1 MPTIH
6 GFQLVREQDIP
17 ELNTHARIFRHVKTG
32 AELLSLE
39 NDDENK
45 CFGVTFRTPPSDSTG
60 VAHIIEHT
68 VLAGSRK
75 YQVKEPFVELIKG
88 SLKTFVNAFTSS
100 DWTTYPVASQNL
112 QDFYNLI
119 DVYLD
124 AVFYPLL
131 NEHTFHQEGW
141 HYELEDAGDPL
152 TYKGVVFNEMK
163 GNYASPDGMLMHWS
177 QRSLFPGHVYGLDYG
192 GDPRHIPDL
201 SYAQFKNFHRRF
213 YHPANTRLFFYGDD
227 PADERLRLLDA
238 WLSDFDPLVVDSA
251 IPLFPP
257 FEHPIRLEKTSIAG
271 DDAKPAVTLNWVLDE
286 AADPETALGLQILA
300 HILLGAPSS
309 PLRKALLD
317 SGLGEDVAGV
327 GLDAEIRQMYFS
339 TGLKGIALED
349 ADKVEALIWDTLQRL
364 ATEGIEQ
371 RTVEA
376 SMNTIEFRLREN
388 NTGGFPR
395 GLALMLRSLGTW
407 LYDGDPLALLAFEAP
422 LNSVKKRL
430 EAGEPYFETLI
441 QRYFLNNPHRST
453 LILRP
458 DTDLQ
463 ARWDAE
469 EAARLAAIKATMS
482 SDEIDAVIAETL
494 ELRRLQE
501 TPDDPAALAAIPRLT
516 LDDLD
521 PENKIIPIET
531 VSVAGSQM
539 VYHDLF
545 TNGIV
550 YLDVGMNLRS
560 IPAALLP
567 YASLFGR
574 ALVEMGTER
583 EDFVSLSQRIG
594 SETGG
599 IHPSVF
605 TAMTQG
611 REDAVARLFL
621 RGKATVEKA
630 SALLDI
636 LRDVLLTV
644 RLDDPERFLQ
654 MALEEKATQEAS
666 LLPMGH
672 AVVGTRLDAHFHEA
686 GWAAEQMGG
695 IGYLFFLRE
704 LVGQIENDWPGVL
717 AQLEALRSALINSQ
731 DMIWNVTVDEKNWLQ
746 IRPQVQALIQA
757 LPATE
762 SERPSWLHQPLAA
775 NEGLTIPAQVN
786 YVGKG
791 ADLYELGYQLHGSVH
806 VISAYLALTWLWEQV
821 RMKGGAYGGFC
832 QFDQRSGVFT
842 FLSYRDPNL
851 LGTLD
856 SYDAS
861 AAFLRDL
868 ELSDDELTKGVIGAI
883 GRLDAYMLPD
893 AKGFTSLIRH
903 LTGLDDALRQRIR
916 EEILSTTAADFR
928 AFADV
933 LAQVNEQGH
942 VVTLGSAEAIAAANA
957 QRTDKLT
964 MSKVM

>member
-6 GFQLVREQDIP
+6 GFELVREQNIP
-17 ELNTHARIFRHVKTG
+17 ELNTHARIFRHIKTG
-32 AELLSLE
+32 AEFLSLE

-45 CFGVTFRTPPSDSTG
+45 CFGVTFRTPPPDSTG

-131 NEHTFHQEGW
+131 NEHTFRQEGW
-141 HYELEDAGDPL
+141 HYELEDPNEPL

-163 GNYASPDGMLMHWS
+163 GNYASPDDMLTRWS
-177 QRSLFPGHVYGLDYG
+177 QRSLFPGHVYGLDSG

-201 SYAQFKNFHRRF
+201 SYAQFKAFHHTF
-213 YHPANTRLFFYGDD
+213 YHPANARLFFYGDD

-238 WLSDFDPLVVDSA
+238 WLSEFDPLTVDST

-257 FEHPIRLEKTSIAG
+257 FEQPIRVEKSSIAG
-271 DDAKPAVTLNWVLDE
+271 EDAKPAVTVNWVLDE
-286 AADPETALGLQILA
+286 TTDPEITLGLQILG

-309 PLRKALLD
+309 PLRKALID
-317 SGLGEDVAGV
+317 SGLGEDLAGV
-327 GLDAEIRQMYFS
+327 GLDADIRQMYFS
-339 TGLKGIALED
+339 TGLKGIALDDVD
-349 ADKVEALIWDTLQRL
+349 AVVELITSTLQQL
-364 ATEGIEQ
+364 ARDGIDP

-376 SMNTIEFRLREN
+376 SMNTIEFNLREN

-395 GLALMLRSLGTW
+395 GLALMLRSLGAW
-407 LYDGDPLALLAFEAP
+407 LYDGDPLTLLAFEAP
-422 LNSVKKRL
+422 LSNVKRRL
-430 EAGEPYFETLI
+430 GAGERYFEALI
-441 QRYFLNNPHRST
+441 QRYFLDNPHRST
-453 LILRP
+453 LILHP
-458 DTDLQ
+458 DIDLQ
-463 ARWDAE
+463 DQWNTE
-469 EAARLAAIKATMS
+469 EAERLAAAKTAMS
-482 SDEIDAVIAETL
+482 SDDIKAIMAEMV
-494 ELRRLQE
+494 ELQRIQE

-516 LDDLD
+516 LADLD
-521 PENKIIPIET
+521 RENKAIPIET
-531 VSVAGSQM
+531 LSLDGSR
-539 VYHDLF
+539 VFYHDLF

-550 YLDVGMNLRS
+550 YLDAGMNLRGV
-560 IPAALLP
+560 PQELLP
-567 YASLFGR
+567 YVSLFGR
-574 ALVEMGTER
+574 ALVEMGTET

-605 TAMTQG
+605 TGMVQG
-611 REDAVARLFL
+611 RTGTVARLFL
-621 RGKATVEKA
+621 RGKATMEKTP
-630 SALLDI
+630 ALLDI
-636 LRDVLLTV
+636 LHDVLLTAH
-644 RLDDPERFLQ
+644 LDNQERFRQ

-672 AVVGTRLDAHFHEA
+672 AVVGARLQAHFHEA

-695 IGYLFFLRE
+695 ISYLFFLRE
-704 LVGQIENDWPGVL
+704 LVEKIEQDWPAVL
-717 AQLEALRSALINSQ
+717 AQLEALRSVLINSK
-731 DMIWNVTVDEKNWLQ
+731 DMIWNATVDEENWLKIQ
-746 IRPQVQALIQA
+746 PQVQALIQA

-762 SERPSWLHQPLAA
+762 PARSAWSHQSLAA

-791 ADLYELGYQLHGSVH
+791 ADLYELGYQLHGSAH
-806 VISAYLALTWLWEQV
+806 VISGYLSTSWLWEQV

-851 LGTLD
+851 LGTLEN
-856 SYDAS
+856 YNATAS
-861 AAFLRDL
+861 FLRSLDL
-868 ELSDDELTKGVIGAI
+868 HNDELVKGIIGAI

-893 AKGFTSLIRH
+893 AKGFTSMIRQ

-916 EEILSTTAADFR
+916 EEILSTTAADFH
-928 AFADV
+928 AFAAA
-933 LAQVNEQGH
+933 LEQVNEHGH
-942 VVTLGSAEAIAAANA
+942 VVVLGSAEAIVEANE
-957 QRTDKLT
+957 QRDDEFTLI
-964 MSKVM
+964 KVM